1 MEPPEGFEPP
11 TGCLQNSCSTTELRR
26 RAFPLFVVTISGQ
39 IKIHFVFQVSRPR
52 MSNVTLFLI
61 HGLMT
66 ASVVSFYLGYSSRYK
81 NNKLHR
87 LSNTIGV
94 LFNLT
99 AAIYLLYMKYML
111 GGVEANG
118 IFPAVPRQII
128 DIHRFF
134 AAIALVLMLVM
145 AYSGYAKKRVL
156 HRKLHYVFLPLY
168 TIVYISGLFIFQ
180 THSK

>member
-1 MEPPEGFEPP
+1 
-11 TGCLQNSCSTTELRR
+11 
-26 RAFPLFVVTISGQ
+26 
-39 IKIHFVFQVSRPR
+39 
-52 MSNVTLFLI
+52 MSIVTLFLI

-66 ASVVSFYLGYSSRYK
+66 ASLFSFYFGYFYRFK
-81 NNKLHR
+81 NNRVHR
-87 LSNTIGV
+87 ISNTIGV
-94 LFNLT
+94 FFNLA
-99 AAIYLLYMKYML
+99 AAIYLLCLKYLL
-111 GGVEANG
+111 GGIEENG
-118 IFPAVPRQII
+118 IFPSVSRQII

-145 AYSGYAKKRVL
+145 AYSGYAKKRVM